1 MESFEFAP
9 SCELRA
15 PLVSGN
21 LFWAR
26 SDDLPESFPTFVP
39 DIYTK
44 NSTHPQKRSF
54 KMLPKSVAV
63 VGAGPVGCL
72 AALGLA
78 ERGCSVDIY
87 ESRKDPRQEETSE
100 TIQRSINLAI
110 STRGLTG
117 LRSVNLNQGKVGG
130 DSMDLAD
137 MVLADSV
144 PMHARMIHLPN
155 TSKDENGV
163 DVRLDSQE
171 YGINHEVS
179 RKWE

>member
-1 MESFEFAP
+1 
-9 SCELRA
+9 
-15 PLVSGN
+15 
-21 LFWAR
+21 
-26 SDDLPESFPTFVP
+26 
-39 DIYTK
+39 
-44 NSTHPQKRSF
+44 
-54 KMLPKSVAV
+54 MLPKSVAV

-137 MVLADSV
+137 MVLADLV
-144 PMHARMIHLPN
+144 LKDGVAMHARMIHLPN